1 MRICGIICEFN
12 PFHNGHKYLLDRAR
26 EISGCDYLICVMSGS
41 FTQRGEMCILD
52 KYTRAKHA
60 ILGGADCVIELP
72 SAFSTAPAEIFAKG
86 AIKILSA
93 IPDFCALAFGCE
105 TADKIIL
112 TDAAKILIEEPPPF
126 KEILT
131 KNIKEGQSY
140 IKSIN
145 AAFEGVGGHH
155 DLLDKPNNILAIEYC
170 KAIFKLNKNIEIFPI
185 NRLGSAFNSK
195 DMKNNF
201 SSSSAI
207 RENLSDE
214 RIIANVPDYVYKD
227 LQDFKPQ
234 TELFK
239 TISRI
244 VLSRAPRED
253 LKKVYGCSE
262 GLENAIKSDES
273 NSLDEIVENMT
284 SKRYPA
290 SRITRI
296 LCANF
301 LRIYSSDCES
311 YLKSDLY
318 LKPLA
323 VKKSCINKIMS
334 QLSGSQYP
342 VITSGSDM
350 LKLNKVAKNCKELDD
365 FAFEQRSIITGK
377 RTPDKLLII

>member
-1 MRICGIICEFN
+1 MNFCAIICEFN

-140 IKSIN
+140 IKSIT

-155 DLLDKPNNILAIEYC
+155 DLLDNQTIFLQSNIV
-170 KAIFKLNKNIEIFPI
+170 KQF
-185 NRLGSAFNSK
+185 
-195 DMKNNF
+195 
-201 SSSSAI
+201 
-207 RENLSDE
+207 LS
-214 RIIANVPDYVYKD
+214 
-227 LQDFKPQ
+227 
-234 TELFK
+234 
-239 TISRI
+239 
-244 VLSRAPRED
+244 
-253 LKKVYGCSE
+253 
-262 GLENAIKSDES
+262 
-273 NSLDEIVENMT
+273 
-284 SKRYPA
+284 
-290 SRITRI
+290 
-296 LCANF
+296 
-301 LRIYSSDCES
+301 
-311 YLKSDLY
+311 
-318 LKPLA
+318 
-323 VKKSCINKIMS
+323 
-334 QLSGSQYP
+334 
-342 VITSGSDM
+342 
-350 LKLNKVAKNCKELDD
+350 
-365 FAFEQRSIITGK
+365 
-377 RTPDKLLII
+377 